1 MTEEFFKRD
10 YIISGTHA
18 QQLIDLKNDKEEGVE
33 EENKK
38 LFNRNIDIFLLA
50 PMVGFIYK
58 RKVEKDKSI
67 DEKNKKVTI
76 NSSQLINEKEK
87 IEYNYQLI
95 MLLDDRYEPDFNKR
109 VDKAFRYFSDNDLEL
124 FNSYVRGGIEILYE
138 KIIQISPTSEYYI
151 TNFYKFID
159 EFQSVYNKDINEKDY
174 EDIFGM

>member
-18 QQLIDLKNDKEEGVE
+18 QQLIDLKNDKEEVE

-50 PMVGFIYK
+50 PIVGFIYK
-58 RKVEKDKSI
+58 RKAERDKNT
-67 DEKNKKVTI
+67 NKSTI
-76 NSSQLINEKEK
+76 NTTQLIAEKER

-95 MLLDDRYEPDFNKR
+95 MLLDDKYEPDFNKR

-138 KIIQISPTSEYYI
+138 KIIQISPTSESYI
-151 TNFYKFID
+151 PNFYKFID